1 MPRAEVHKLMERMA
15 IPAIAAPMFLVSNP
29 ALTLACC
36 GEGIMGS
43 FPAHG
48 TRSREQFQAW
58 LDEMQDGMKRLEDA
72 GRKPAPWAVNLVV
85 HASNPRYPGDLELVE
100 KYKVP
105 VVLTSKGAPGDAIK
119 RIHGWGAVALHDI
132 ANRRHAE
139 KALEAG
145 VDGVIAVAGGAGGH
159 TGTINPF
166 ALMNEVRQLGDHFAV
181 VLAGGQTTGR
191 DVLAAEAM
199 GADLAYIGTRF
210 IATQEAMAAAAHKD
224 MILKTRAT
232 DVFLTASIDGAPA
245 NWLTPQPSR
254 RRHRPRRPAHDL
266 AQQDRVGAGQQ
277 EALEGHLYGGPRR
290 REHRGHPDGGGALP
304 AADRAVSGGED
315 GDVAILRRWPTD
327 AASSRQ
333 RGELVS
339 ATRQPHPEEPH
350 DVRRLEGWRGADVFR
365 FAQRLRW
372 RQLRPALGFAPR
384 LQGEEREDKGGSLL
398 RGRQEP
404 RDRGSRPRRAEVRRG
419 AGRDQGV
426 GRLPHRRV
434 HALGRRSRGP
444 VPGDLRPR
452 GRGRRGR
459 CRAGHRVAQEGRPRD
474 PALHARMPRLQILP
488 VGQDQPL
495 HRHPRR
501 PRARA

>member
-1 MPRAEVHKLMERMA
+1 MARAEVKKLMERMA

-36 GEGIMGS
+36 AEGLMGS

-48 TRSREQFQAW
+48 TRSREEFQAW
-58 LDEMQDGMKRLEDA
+58 LDEMQEGMKRLEDS
-72 GRKPAPWAVNLVV
+72 GQTPAPWAVNLVV

-210 IATQEAMAAAAHKD
+210 IATKEAMAVPAHKD

-245 NWLTPQPSR
+245 NWLTPS
-254 RRHRPRRPAHDL
+254 
-266 AQQDRVGAGQQ
+266 
-277 EALEGHLYGGPRR
+277 
-290 REHRGHPDGGGALP
+290 
-304 AADRAVSGGED
+304 
-315 GDVAILRRWPTD
+315 
-327 AASSRQ
+327 
-333 RGELVS
+333 LVS
-339 ATRQPHPEEPH
+339 AGIDL
-350 DVRRLEGWRGADVFR
+350 DVLRTTLPGKIVAASENKKRWKDIYTAGHGVGNIEDIPTASELCRRLI
-365 FAQRLRW
+365 Q
-372 RQLRPALGFAPR
+372 QY
-384 LQGEEREDKGGSLL
+384 REAKSEMAHTLAK
-398 RGRQEP
+398 
-404 RDRGSRPRRAEVRRG
+404 S
-419 AGRDQGV
+419 
-426 GRLPHRRV
+426 
-434 HALGRRSRGP
+434 
-444 VPGDLRPR
+444 
-452 GRGRRGR
+452 
-459 CRAGHRVAQEGRPRD
+459 VA
-474 PALHARMPRLQILP
+474 A
-488 VGQDQPL
+488 
-495 HRHPRR
+495 
-501 PRARA
+501 

>member
-48 TRSREQFQAW
+48 TRSREEFQAW
-58 LDEMQDGMKRLEDA
+58 LDEMQDGMQRLEDA
-72 GRKPAPWAVNLVV
+72 GKRPAPWAVNLVV

-210 IATQEAMAAAAHKD
+210 IATREAMAAAAHKE

-245 NWLTPQPSR
+245 NWLVPSLLAAGIDLDVLRTTLPGKVVSAQENKKRWKDIYTAGHGVGNIEDIPTAAELCR
-254 RRHRPRRPAHDL
+254 RLIDQYQAAKKDFTRQT
-266 AQQDRVGAGQQ
+266 AQ
-277 EALEGHLYGGPRR
+277 L
-290 REHRGHPDGGGALP
+290 
-304 AADRAVSGGED
+304 
-315 GDVAILRRWPTD
+315 
-327 AASSRQ
+327 SSR
-333 RGELVS
+333 
-339 ATRQPHPEEPH
+339 A
-350 DVRRLEGWRGADVFR
+350 
-365 FAQRLRW
+365 
-372 RQLRPALGFAPR
+372 
-384 LQGEEREDKGGSLL
+384 
-398 RGRQEP
+398 
-404 RDRGSRPRRAEVRRG
+404 
-419 AGRDQGV
+419 
-426 GRLPHRRV
+426 
-434 HALGRRSRGP
+434 
-444 VPGDLRPR
+444 
-452 GRGRRGR
+452 
-459 CRAGHRVAQEGRPRD
+459 
-474 PALHARMPRLQILP
+474 
-488 VGQDQPL
+488 
-495 HRHPRR
+495 
-501 PRARA
+501 